1 LQVVMQAQPAAAAL
15 IGADAPRL
23 SQDLAAAGVALA
35 GLSVNGQRADLGG
48 GGRDRQRQSS
58 RRDDDSPIAA
68 TRRLA
73 ARPAQNPLGLN
84 RPATIDRFA

>member
-1 LQVVMQAQPAAAAL
+1 MQAQPAAAAL

-73 ARPAQNPLGLN
+73 ARPAQNPFGLN
-84 RPATIDRFA
+84 RPDTIDRFA